1 MKAFYKNQPASE
13 PDRPVKLGLIF
24 FFFHLSSF
32 QFKLTF
38 PLKLHS
44 VSLFVNSLFHFLDNL
59 CLLNQLLPSWLP
71 LLSTFCFEGFHSSF
85 PAIMTT
91 FLDFSLQHLT
101 VSSPSVISGLQCS
114 VSSSD
119 LVWRV
124 TAAGAS
130 VLTAS
135 RLWLRPCE
143 RGGSTTLVSRSRPN
157 FFSTS
162 MGYRFRPGIFI

>member
-24 FFFHLSSF
+24 FFHPSSS

-44 VSLFVNSLFHFLDNL
+44 VSLFLNSLFHFLDNL
-59 CLLNQLLPSWLP
+59 CLLTQLLPSWLP
-71 LLSTFCFEGFHSSF
+71 LLSTSCFEGFHSSF
-85 PAIMTT
+85 LAITTT
-91 FLDFSLQHLT
+91 FLDFSLRHLT

-119 LVWRV
+119 LVRRV

-130 VLTAS
+130 VSTAS
-135 RLWLRPCE
+135 RLWLWPCE
-143 RGGSTTLVSRSRPN
+143 RGGSTTLVSRSRP
-157 FFSTS
+157 
-162 MGYRFRPGIFI
+162 